1 MTEFLK
7 LLASLTNEVHD
18 LLIELTGLLGF
29 SYNDKQLHFIIVGI
43 IGMIVFFIVHAVF
56 KALSKIS
63 ITAISFIYTF
73 TVMVV
78 FVFGIEIQ
86 QKITK
91 RGRMEFEDIT
101 AGLWGFIEFF
111 SIYAAI
117 RLLIFVINKFLEN
130 LKDQDVKLN
139 KKK

>member
-1 MTEFLK
+1 MTELLK
-7 LLASLTNEVHD
+7 LLALLTNEAHD
-18 LLIELTGLLGF
+18 LLIKFSRLLGF

-43 IGMIVFFIVHAVF
+43 IGMITFFIVHAVF

-63 ITAISFIYTF
+63 ITAISFVYTF

-78 FVFGIEIQ
+78 FVFAIEIQ

-91 RGRMEFEDIT
+91 RGNMEFEDIT

-111 SIYAAI
+111 AIYAAL
-117 RLLIFVINKFLEN
+117 RLLIFAVSKFIESLKKEN
-130 LKDQDVKLN
+130 TKFNN
-139 KKK
+139 KK